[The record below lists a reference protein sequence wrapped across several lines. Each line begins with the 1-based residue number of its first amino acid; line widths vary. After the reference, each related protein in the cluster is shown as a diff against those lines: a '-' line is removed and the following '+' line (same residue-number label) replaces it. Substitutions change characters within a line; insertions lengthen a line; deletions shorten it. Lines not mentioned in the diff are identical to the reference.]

1 MSRTLCL
8 KSKCPPKPVSLM
20 NPNSPNPSPSFLRFW
35 GVRGSMPT
43 PGPDTIRY
51 GGNTSCY
58 ELRIGGEIIVIDAGS
73 GISQLGSAL
82 LDEFGANPI
91 SLTLLNTHT
100 HWDHIQG
107 FPFFIPAYMKNNR
120 IRVIGRNPAPDPLES
135 IFKTQMDGNH
145 CFPVSLETLPST
157 VSFEHLN
164 PHGQPEFDLGS
175 LKFATCPTNHPGGC
189 LGYSFHTTKG
199 KVVFLSDHET
209 DGPDENVILEFIQ
222 DAYIL
227 IADTQYTDAEFASR
241 RGWGHGCSSSVI
253 SLALRADIKNL
264 YLTHHD
270 PSHTDHFMDGML
282 AEARSMVPAS
292 SPLKVFAAIEREKVL
307 L

>member
-1 MSRTLCL
+1 MNLS
-8 KSKCPPKPVSLM
+8 PPDPA
-20 NPNSPNPSPSFLRFW
+20 PSFIRFW

-43 PGPDTIRY
+43 PGRDTIRY

-82 LDEFGANPI
+82 VDEFGTTPI
-91 SLTLLNTHT
+91 SLILLNTHT

-120 IRVIGRNPAPDPLES
+120 IRVIGRNPAPDSLES

-145 CFPVSLETLPST
+145 CFPVSLEALQSY

-164 PHGQPEFDLGS
+164 PNGQPEFDLGH

-189 LGYSFHTTKG
+189 LSYGFHTPKG

-209 DGPDENVILEFIQ
+209 GGTDEDLILKFIQ
-222 DAYIL
+222 GAHIL
-227 IADTQYTDAEFASR
+227 IADTQYTAAEFASR
-241 RGWGHGCSSSVI
+241 HGWGHGCSSSVI

-264 YLTHHD
+264 YMTHHD

-282 AEARSMVPAS
+282 ADARAMVPAS
-292 SPLKVFAAIEREKVL
+292 SHLKVFAATEREKIPL
-307 L
+307 